1 MSIILDGTAGVT
13 TPNVVAPLLTTTGYT
28 VATLPAAGTAGRR
41 AHVTNALTPVFGSA
55 AVGGGLVLVPVFDTG
70 TSWIVG

>member
-1 MSIILDGTAGVT
+1 MPVTIDGTSGVT
-13 TPNVVAPLLTTTGYT
+13 TPNVIAPLLTTTGYT

-55 AVGGGLVLVPVFDTG
+55 AVGGGAVIIPVFDNG
-70 TSWIVG
+70 TTWIVG

>member
-1 MSIILDGTAGVT
+1 MAVTIDGTVGVT
-13 TPNVVAPLLTTTGYT
+13 TPNVIAPLLTTTGYT
-28 VATLPAAGTAGRR
+28 VATLPASGTAGRR

-70 TSWIVG
+70 TTWIVG